1 MNVLGLISQLIGIET
16 LRLTLSFPICPS
28 RACHVDEL
36 IVILQSIIKV
46 DEVED
51 SNKSILNKLSQIDPC
66 RKMTSSNK
74 ISRPFQLK
82 WKSYPNYNN
91 VKTNKRL

>member
-1 MNVLGLISQLIGIET
+1 MYFGVVLPAKQGSHIGRST
-16 LRLTLSFPICPS
+16 LASRPKRSSLANLAILSFPMCPS
-28 RACHVDEL
+28 QACHVDEL
-36 IVILQSIIKV
+36 IVILQSITKV

-66 RKMTSSNK
+66 RKMTSPNK

-82 WKSYPNYNN
+82 
-91 VKTNKRL
+91 